1 MKKTIIGVLIA
12 FAVLL
17 FALKGLEY
25 WVETNFAAK
34 FNSNPDRSYNITYS
48 ELNLNTFLNGIT
60 LENVSIEPL
69 DHQEGTFI
77 NGHVNDATLDGLALK
92 DLLFGKSLNIEK
104 IAFDQPMFEVTLSQD
119 SIRHKDGKGFQAMFG
134 DIISSMNIKNFSID
148 NGSIVLRESNSEV
161 IKGEIKKINIDA
173 TEINTD
179 SLKLEHIIPFEM
191 DDLQVDM
198 NDISFQLNE
207 YTTAALGHLKF
218 RLKDEV
224 IILSEVSLGYS
235 IDWVEVS
242 KRVGF
247 QTDIIEL
254 NAKELAIHK
263 FESSNNFYLQ
273 LDVVAKKMSI
283 DSLDIK
289 LQRNKNIPRPPD
301 TLKPSFQ
308 GIINEIPI
316 ALLLDSIQIT
326 NSSITYGE
334 LGLKKHETGSIKIQ
348 DVHGSIS
355 GITNMPDHQNRFG
368 QFEAK
373 IEASLFG
380 KGDINVELN
389 APYKSDDF
397 TLEVAVGAMNMTSLN
412 PTLKPLV
419 GVELVS
425 GQMRRI
431 QFNMNAGAKRS
442 KNKLVFNYNNLQ
454 LNVLN
459 QKNKAKGKKNRIF
472 SAIANGAIRT
482 NNLPGEKRYRYVQ
495 YRSKRNLYRSPINYI
510 IQGLVQGFERIVPG
524 RIARQFI
531 N

>member
-12 FAVLL
+12 FALLL

-34 FNSNPDRSYNITYS
+34 FNSNPKRAYNITYS

-77 NGHVNDATLDGLALK
+77 NGHVNYATLDGLALK

-104 IAFDQPMFEVTLSQD
+104 IAFEQPMFEVTLSRD
-119 SIRHKDGKGFQAMFG
+119 SIHHKDGKGFQAMFG

-148 NGSIVLRESNSEV
+148 NGSVVLREPNSEV
-161 IKGEIKKINIDA
+161 VKGEIKKINIDA

-224 IILSEVSLGYS
+224 ILLSEVSLGYS
-235 IDWVEVS
+235 VDWVEVS
-242 KRVGF
+242 KRVGY

-263 FESSNNFYLQ
+263 FESSNNFYLK
-273 LDVVAKKMSI
+273 LDVVAQKISL

-308 GIINEIPI
+308 GMLAEIPI
-316 ALLLDSIQIT
+316 ALLVDSIQIS

-334 LGLKKHETGSIKIQ
+334 LGIHKDETGSIKIQ
-348 DVHGSIS
+348 DINGSIS
-355 GITNMPDHQNRFG
+355 GITNMPDQQNRFG

-397 TLEVAVGAMNMTSLN
+397 TLAVAVGAMNMTHLN

-425 GQMRRI
+425 GQMRTI
-431 QFNMNAGAKRS
+431 QYNMNAGPKRS
-442 KNKLVFNYNNLQ
+442 KNKLVFDYSNLK
-454 LNVLN
+454 LNILN
-459 QKNKAKGKKNRIF
+459 QKNKAKGKKKKVF

-482 NNLPGEKRYRYVQ
+482 NNLPGEKRYRSVQ

-510 IQGLVQGFERIVPG
+510 IQGLIQGFERIVPG
-524 RIARQFI
+524 RIAREFI